1 MLFFTAL
8 TLLSATVIPVEDCG
22 CFGEALKLTPWQTF
36 YKNLALLP
44 MALVVWWRY
53 RPDKIFAFNPLEIV
67 LTVTFSSFRC
77 IWDTIATATCR

>member
-1 MLFFTAL
+1 
-8 TLLSATVIPVEDCG
+8 
-22 CFGEALKLTPWQTF
+22 
-36 YKNLALLP
+36 

-67 LTVTFSSFRC
+67 LTVTFSSSRC